1 MVPLLVGGVCGRGR
15 GVCDLLMRFCTQAS
29 FKRPIQKGL
38 GGELRG
44 IRRIALSRGYT
55 LQVWEGFFFGGG
67 RTQQFPAAFLPGH
80 HQNYIKSFQL
90 KHQTTFTFQPLHI
103 LGPPSRR
110 GSLFSDPFFSSPEAL
125 SPFSHHRFDV
135 SEVTE

>member
-55 LQVWEGFFFGGG
+55 LQVWEGFFFFLEEVGHNSSQLPSP
-67 RTQQFPAAFLPGH
+67 RPPAELYKVVPVETS
-80 HQNYIKSFQL
+80 NDVYIP
-90 KHQTTFTFQPLHI
+90 TTSHI
-103 LGPPSRR
+103 
-110 GSLFSDPFFSSPEAL
+110 GSAIKKRVPFF
-125 SPFSHHRFDV
+125 
-135 SEVTE
+135 